1 MANVTLFDQTGK
13 QAGEVVLNDAIFGI
27 EPNQAVVF
35 DVIISQR
42 ASLRQG
48 THAVKNRSAVS
59 GGGRKP
65 WRQKG
70 TGRARQGSIR
80 ATQFR
85 GGGTVFGATPR
96 NYAYRINKKV
106 RRLAVKSALSEKVQE
121 TAFSVLDKFE
131 IAEPKTK
138 TFVSIIEAIQAPK
151 KTLFVV
157 ADSEDATN
165 VYLSARNIAGATVMS
180 ASAINTY
187 DLVNANKVVMT
198 SAAVKQVEE
207 ALA

>member
-1 MANVTLFDQTGK
+1 MANVKLFDQTGK
-13 QAGEVVLNDAIFGI
+13 EVSTVELNDAIFGI
-27 EPNQAVVF
+27 EPNESVVF
-35 DVIISQR
+35 DVVISQR

-106 RRLAVKSALSEKVQE
+106 RRLAVKSALSEKAQE

>member
-1 MANVTLFDQTGK
+1 MENLS
-13 QAGEVVLNDAIFGI
+13 VLNIKGENVGKISLNELVWGI
-27 EPNQAVVF
+27 EPNDAVLY
-35 DVIISQR
+35 DAITLARNNS
-42 ASLRQG
+42 RQG
-48 THAVKNRSAVS
+48 TADTKGRSEVS

-65 WRQKG
+65 YRQKG

>member
-1 MANVTLFDQTGK
+1 MANVKLFDQTGK
-13 QAGEVVLNDAIFGI
+13 EVSSVELNDAIFGI
-27 EPNQAVVF
+27 EPNESVVF

-70 TGRARQGSIR
+70 TGRARQGTIR
-80 ATQFR
+80 APQFR
-85 GGGTVFGATPR
+85 GGGTVFGAVPR
-96 NYAYRINKKV
+96 DYHYRVNKKV
-106 RRLAVKSALSEKVQE
+106 RNLALRSVLSEKVAE
-121 TAFSVLDKFE
+121 TAFAVIDQFNVD
-131 IAEPKTK
+131 APKTK
-138 TFVSIIEAIQAPK
+138 TFVGIMEAINAPK

-157 ADSEDATN
+157 GKEEDAN
-165 VYLSARNIAGATVMS
+165 NAYLSSRNIPEAKMLRS
-180 ASAINTY
+180 DLINVF
-187 DLVNANKVVMT
+187 DLVKANKVVMT
-198 SAAVKQVEE
+198 AAAVKEVEE

>member
-1 MANVTLFDQTGK
+1 MPK
-13 QAGEVVLNDAIFGI
+13 VVLYNQSGSNVGELELNDHVFGVEDNQQAIY
-27 EPNQAVVF
+27 
-35 DVIISQR
+35 DTVIAER
-42 ASLRQG
+42 AAMRQG
-48 THAVKNRSAVS
+48 TQKAKTRSEVR

>member
-1 MANVTLFDQTGK
+1 MPKVVLYNQTGS
-13 QAGEVVLNDAIFGI
+13 QVGEIELSEHVFGVEDHQQAIFDTVI
-27 EPNQAVVF
+27 AEQA
-35 DVIISQR
+35 
-42 ASLRQG
+42 AKRQG
-48 THAVKNRSAVS
+48 TQKAKTRSEVS

>member
-1 MANVTLFDQTGK
+1 MHTALT
-13 QAGEVVLNDAIFGI
+13 
-27 EPNQAVVF
+27 
-35 DVIISQR
+35 
-42 ASLRQG
+42 
-48 THAVKNRSAVS
+48 
-59 GGGRKP
+59 
-65 WRQKG
+65 
-70 TGRARQGSIR
+70 
-80 ATQFR
+80 
-85 GGGTVFGATPR
+85 
-96 NYAYRINKKV
+96 KV

>member
-1 MANVTLFDQTGK
+1 MV
-13 QAGEVVLNDAIFGI
+13 
-27 EPNQAVVF
+27 
-35 DVIISQR
+35 DVN
-42 ASLRQG
+42 L
-48 THAVKNRSAVS
+48 TV
-59 GGGRKP
+59 
-65 WRQKG
+65 KG

-157 ADSEDATN
+157 ADSEEATN
-165 VYLSARNIAGATVMS
+165 VYLSARNIAGATVMA

>member
-1 MANVTLFDQTGK
+1 MATIDVIN
-13 QAGEVVLNDAIFGI
+13 QAGAVVGSIELNDAVFGI
-27 EPNQAVVF
+27 EPHQQAMYDALVM
-35 DVIISQR
+35 QM
-42 ASLRQG
+42 ASRRQG
-48 THAVKNRSAVS
+48 TADTKGRSEVS

-65 WRQKG
+65 YRQKG

-106 RRLAVKSALSEKVQE
+106 RRL
-121 TAFSVLDKFE
+121 
-131 IAEPKTK
+131 
-138 TFVSIIEAIQAPK
+138 FVSIIEAIQAPK